1 VSAKLGA
8 RGLYGVPGGRAA
20 WALNE
25 LTLSAFLAAACASAV
40 AWAAPV
46 GADFAAHAYGRILFL
61 RHGFLFWDN
70 YWYAGR
76 YSLATYSLL
85 YYPLAALVGIRALAV
100 VTVACAVVGFA
111 LVLQRQWGPHARWS
125 SRAFAITWSGVVL
138 VAVFPFALGAA
149 FGFLAL
155 AAIQSGR
162 RIVFSLLGALTL
174 ASSPLAFLLLLIV
187 LGAAALASSLSPRA
201 LIAPFAAVAAS
212 LGVEAVLWLL
222 FPASG
227 RFPFGLMDLLASL
240 AFAGV
245 GVGLTVGVAR
255 ARPLLWFF
263 VLYGGVCLLSYAV
276 PTELG
281 SNVTR
286 VRFAALPCALLVVAL
301 RRWRPFAISV
311 VTVCLA
317 LAWNSSPFLRQA
329 FTSADSPDA
338 NATYWQPAVEY
349 LRAHISRGYR
359 VEAVDTAMHTP
370 ALYLASAGF
379 PLARGWFRQDDFPVN
394 AVLYR
399 KHLSARR
406 YLAWLRSLGVQY
418 VVLSTAPTDYSS
430 RSEATLLRRG
440 NSGLIPAYQDDHL
453 TIFRVPRPRAIIVGP
468 AEPQVLSFTDHRITL
483 ELTRAGRYELAVRYS
498 PYWQVSHGCIQ
509 QLQNGMTSIRTFQAG
524 RLVLTFAITDDA
536 LLHALTESSGTC
548 PRPRHRVRR
557 NGQHMLSVWPSGSF
571 RV

>member
-1 VSAKLGA
+1 VSAKLGSN
-8 RGLYGVPGGRAA
+8 GLYDVSGGRLA
-20 WALNE
+20 WARSE
-25 LTLSAFLAAACASAV
+25 LTLSAFLAAACASAA
-40 AWAAPV
+40 AWFGPV

-85 YYPLAALVGIRALAV
+85 YYPLAAVVGIRVLAV

-125 SRAFAITWSGVVL
+125 SRAFAVTWSGVVV

-149 FGFLAL
+149 FGLLAL

-162 RIVFSLLGALTL
+162 RAGFAVLGALTL
-174 ASSPLAFLLLLIV
+174 ASSPLAFLLLLIA
-187 LGAAALASSLSPRA
+187 LGAAALASTSSPRA
-201 LIAPFAAVAAS
+201 LFVPIAAVVAS

-222 FPASG
+222 FPAG
-227 RFPFGLMDLLASL
+227 GHFPFDLTDLLASL
-240 AFAGV
+240 AFAAV
-245 GVGLTVGVAR
+245 GIGLTVDVAH

-263 VLYGGVCLLSYAV
+263 VLYGGVCLLSYLV

-301 RRWRPFAISV
+301 RRWRPFMLSV
-311 VTVCLA
+311 LAVCLA
-317 LAWNSSPFLRQA
+317 LAWNISPFLRQA

-338 NATYWQPAVEY
+338 NASYWQPAIAF
-349 LRAHISRGYR
+349 LRAHIGRGYR

-399 KHLSARR
+399 KQLNSGR
-406 YLAWLRSLGVQY
+406 YLTWLRSLGVQY

-430 RSEATLLRRG
+430 RTEATLLRSGR
-440 NSGLIPAYQDDHL
+440 SGLIPAYRDDHL
-453 TIFRVPRPRAIIVGP
+453 TIFRVPRPRPIVVGP
-468 AEPQVLSFTDHRITL
+468 AEPQVLSFTDNRITL
-483 ELTRAGRYELAVRYS
+483 ELARPGRYWVAVRYS

-509 QLQNGMTSIRTFQAG
+509 QLHNGMTSIRTAQAG
-524 RLVLTFAITDDA
+524 RLVLTFDITDDA

-548 PRPRHRVRR
+548 PASVRHEPVAPAEQDPLPMRSRE
-557 NGQHMLSVWPSGSF
+557 SG
-571 RV
+571 

>member
-1 VSAKLGA
+1 
-8 RGLYGVPGGRAA
+8 
-20 WALNE
+20 

-40 AWAAPV
+40 AWLAPV

-85 YYPLAALVGIRALAV
+85 YYPLAAVVGIRALAV

-111 LVLQRQWGPHARWS
+111 LVLQRQWGTHARWS
-125 SRAFAITWSGVVL
+125 SRAFAVTWSGVVV

-149 FGFLAL
+149 FGMLAL

-162 RIVFSLLGALTL
+162 RAGFAVLGALAL
-174 ASSPLAFLLLLIV
+174 ASSPLAFLLLLIA
-187 LGAAALASSLSPRA
+187 LGAAALASTRSPRA
-201 LIAPFAAVAAS
+201 LIVPIAAVAAS

-222 FPASG
+222 FPAGG
-227 RFPFGLMDLLASL
+227 RFPFGLTDLLASL
-240 AFAGV
+240 AFATV

-263 VLYGGVCLLSYAV
+263 VLYGCVCLVSYLV

-301 RRWRPFAISV
+301 RRWRPFALSV
-311 VTVCLA
+311 LTVCLA
-317 LAWNSSPFLRQA
+317 LAWNISPFVRQA

-338 NATYWQPAVEY
+338 SATYWQPAVEF
-349 LRAHISRGYR
+349 LRAHMGRGYR

-399 KHLSARR
+399 KHLSSRR
-406 YLAWLRSLGVQY
+406 YVTWLRSLGVQY

-430 RSEATLLRRG
+430 RTEATLLRSGR
-440 NSGLIPAYQDDHL
+440 SGLTLAYRDDHL
-453 TIFRVPRPRAIIVGP
+453 SIFDVPRPRPIVVGP
-468 AEPQVLSFTDHRITL
+468 AEPQVLSFTDNRITL
-483 ELTRAGRYELAVRYS
+483 ELARPGRYRVAVRYS

-509 QLQNGMTSIRTFQAG
+509 QLRNGMTSIRTARAG
-524 RLVLTFAITDDA
+524 RLVLAFEITDDT
-536 LLHALTESSGTC
+536 LLHALTGSSGTC
-548 PRPRHRVRR
+548 ASQRR
-557 NGQHMLSVWPSGSF
+557 EPVAPAK
-571 RV
+571 

>member
-1 VSAKLGA
+1 MSAKLGA
-8 RGLYGVPGGRAA
+8 SGPYDLSGGRLA
-20 WALNE
+20 WARSE
-25 LTLSAFLAAACASAV
+25 LTLSAFLAAACASAR
-40 AWAAPV
+40 AWLAPV

-85 YYPLAALVGIRALAV
+85 YYPLAAAVGIRVLAV
-100 VTVACAVVGFA
+100 ACVACAVVGFA
-111 LVLQRQWGPHARWS
+111 FVLQRQWGPHARWS

-149 FGFLAL
+149 FGLLAL

-162 RIVFSLLGALTL
+162 RATFAVLGALTL
-174 ASSPLAFLLLLIV
+174 ASSPLAFLLLLIT
-187 LGAAALASSLSPRA
+187 LGAAGLATTRSPRA
-201 LIAPFAAVAAS
+201 LIVPVAVVLAS
-212 LGVEAVLWLL
+212 LSVEGTLWLL
-222 FPASG
+222 FPAG
-227 RFPFGLMDLLASL
+227 GHFPFGVTDLVASL
-240 AFAGV
+240 AFAAV
-245 GVGLTVGVAR
+245 GVGLTVGVAQ

-263 VLYGGVCLLSYAV
+263 VLYAGVCLVSYVV

-301 RRWRPFAISV
+301 RRWRPFALSV
-311 VTVCLA
+311 LTVCLA

-338 NATYWQPAVEY
+338 NAVYWRPAIAF
-349 LRAHISRGYR
+349 LRTHMDRGYR

-394 AVLYR
+394 ALLYTE
-399 KHLSARR
+399 HLSSRR
-406 YLAWLRSLGVQY
+406 YLTWLRSLGVQY

-430 RSEATLLRRG
+430 RAEATLLRSG
-440 NSGLIPAYQDDHL
+440 SSGLIPVYGDDHL
-453 TIFRVPRPRAIIVGP
+453 TIFRVPRPRPIVVGP
-468 AEPQVLSFTDHRITL
+468 AEPHVLLFTDNRITL
-483 ELTRAGRYELAVRYS
+483 ELARSGRYRVAVRYS
-498 PYWQVSHGCIQ
+498 PYWHASHGCIQ
-509 QLQNGMTSIRTFQAG
+509 QLKNGMTGIRTTQAG
-524 RLVLTFAITDDA
+524 KLVLTFDITDDA
-536 LLHALTESSGTC
+536 LLRALSESSGTC
-548 PRPRHRVRR
+548 PATPPHEAVAATE
-557 NGQHMLSVWPSGSF
+557 
-571 RV
+571 